1 MTFPIP
7 DPSPGEELAASVDE
21 VFLGWWPDDLM
32 DIVRA
37 PLVKGVYVAYAHRD
51 GGKYLPGGDSDD

>member
-1 MTFPIP
+1 MSFPMP

-21 VFLGWWPDDLM
+21 VFLGWWPEDLM

-37 PLVKGVYVAYAHRD
+37 PYTKRALVAYAHID
-51 GGKYLPGGDSDD
+51 GGKYLPPE